1 MNDFKTMTAA
11 LSLTA
16 LLGACSPSA
25 IWTDYTYKPHH
36 FAAAFTAPPKA
47 GPGDNPFLVE
57 ENDGEVDFGVT
68 VACAAAPKN
77 SDLILSDAI
86 VGTRSSGT
94 VRNVTYVALG
104 QTMGREFMVDRAG
117 ASTVRERIFA
127 KDNCLYIV
135 FATTA
140 GGADDER
147 VAHFLDSFRLL

>member
-1 MNDFKTMTAA
+1 MSNIKTMAVA
-11 LSLTA
+11 LTA
-16 LLGACSPSA
+16 LLGACSPNA
-25 IWTDYTYKPHH
+25 TWTDYRYEPHH

-47 GPGDNPFLVE
+47 GASENPFLVE
-57 ENDGEVDFGVT
+57 QNDGEVDFGVT
-68 VACAAAPKN
+68 AACSAVPKN

-86 VGTRSSGT
+86 AGTRSSGT

-104 QTMGREFMVDRAG
+104 QTMGRELMVDRSG
-117 ASTVRERIFA
+117 APTVRERLFA